1 MNNND
6 KQLQGQPQ
14 VLKDVQHTG
23 STTLSSSIPLSAST
37 SQQQQAFSAP
47 ILQPLPQS
55 EQQERQKR
63 QTKKCRGNRKRQR
76 FVAKLKKRGLN
87 KEEIDKLLDTY
98 HNVTQSEND
107 EQSTTTT
114 TTTTTISDMD
124 IELLIPEHDVV
135 SEIYYETF
143 RIGNSCH
150 LFPFIT
156 TDNT

>member
-1 MNNND
+1 MSNND
-6 KQLQGQPQ
+6 KQFHGQPQ

-23 STTLSSSIPLSAST
+23 STSLFSSIPLSAGT
-37 SQQQQAFSAP
+37 SQQQQTFSAP

-55 EQQERQKR
+55 EQ

-98 HNVTQSEND
+98 HNATQSEND
-107 EQSTTTT
+107 EQSTTT